1 MLHNYTSFDDLGGS
15 QIEFLLVSH
24 EICIFENRNLS
35 EVKKVRSNS
44 LFTFPDDELE
54 NIARCMRSRSASS
67 AHLGVYSIAQIL

>member
-1 MLHNYTSFDDLGGS
+1 MLHNYTLFDDLGGC

-44 LFTFPDDELE
+44 LFTFSDDELE
-54 NIARCMRSRSASS
+54 NIARCMRSRCASS
-67 AHLGVYSIAQIL
+67 AHLGV